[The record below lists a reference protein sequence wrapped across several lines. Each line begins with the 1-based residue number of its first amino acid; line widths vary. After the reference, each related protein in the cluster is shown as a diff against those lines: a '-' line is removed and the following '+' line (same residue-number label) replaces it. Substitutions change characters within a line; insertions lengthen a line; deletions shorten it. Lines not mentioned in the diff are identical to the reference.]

1 MAKDKKSFLL
11 YCDQIHLFEGLDDAE
26 AGRLIKHIFNY
37 VNDKNPEPIDKIT
50 KIAFEPIKHQLKRDL
65 VKYEA
70 LKNKNSLNARKRW
83 DAVASNGMPNDAK
96 HADTVTDTV
105 NVTVTDNVKESVI
118 QNQLTQ
124 WFKDLPNSMDLEDI
138 ARMTQSTKELLSPRV
153 EEFKKYCEPSY
164 PTYNKFLFHFKRWL
178 LKNPPQQVK
187 KSKALLG

>member
-96 HADTVTDTV
+96 HADTVNDTV
-105 NVTVTDNVKESVI
+105 TDTVTDNVKDSVTK
-118 QNQLTQ
+118 NQLTQ

-138 ARMTQSTKELLSPRV
+138 ARMTLSSKELLLPRI
-153 EEFKKYCEPSY
+153 EEFKKCCEVSY
-164 PTYNKFLFHFKRWL
+164 PTYAKFLFHFKRWL
-178 LKNPPQQVK
+178 LKNPPTKIQTRN
-187 KSKALLG
+187 ALLG